1 MMALGDIL
9 AARADNARA
18 RGTVEAGTLGTVT
31 VEALPVRELERLMRG
46 ADGDRA
52 VFYAACRELQGAGAA
67 LLRAGKVYRPDQ
79 VMALVSDAE
88 AAKAAEA
95 VRALSGWTGMD
106 GGTVQRTDFPAE
118 NTAGDSAGAG
128 KAADTGASS
137 EASDGTASEAAAHGT
152 DTDKKAA
159 FPAVTSDR
167 RTADIGRSR
176 GQRFD
181 CTADG
186 TDEGAGAGEAADTG
200 VSSEASDGTAGEAA
214 AHGTDTDKKAAF
226 PAVTSDGRTAD
237 NGRSRGQRFD
247 YTADGTDEGAGGQAS
262 REAEIRPAVVQVNAE
277 VRRDAVQKKTADA
290 AFRPD
295 TVREKA
301 GKNAEIRH
309 RSVHGEKAGG
319 QASCEFLAE
328 YGEPLPPDGKTQ
340 VLPEKSPDAPQ
351 NVGVSDKMDGSLQ
364 KTEREFLSERAAPER
379 GYALGLHESKSEI
392 DGRGGA
398 NLHESESENGAGSG
412 NALHEGESEIAE
424 TLHENKSENDAKGG
438 KTLHE
443 SKSEVTGTLHETTSE
458 LAERVAR
465 ELLDGLRRAAWV
477 R

>member
-1 MMALGDIL
+1 MMALGEIL

-106 GGTVQRTDFPAE
+106 GGTAQRTDLPAG

-128 KAADTGASS
+128 KAADTDASS
-137 EASDGTASEAAAHGT
+137 EASDGH
-152 DTDKKAA
+152 
-159 FPAVTSDR
+159 
-167 RTADIGRSR
+167 
-176 GQRFD
+176 
-181 CTADG
+181 
-186 TDEGAGAGEAADTG
+186 
-200 VSSEASDGTAGEAA
+200 
-214 AHGTDTDKKAAF
+214 
-226 PAVTSDGRTAD
+226 TAD

-247 YTADGTDEGAGGQAS
+247 HTADGTGEGAGGQDS
-262 REAEIRPAVVQVNAE
+262 HETDKKAEIRPAVVQVNAE
-277 VRRDAVQKKTADA
+277 VRREAVQKKTADA

-309 RSVHGEKAGG
+309 RSVHEEKAGG

-364 KTEREFLSERAAPER
+364 KTEREFLSEHAAPER

-412 NALHEGESEIAE
+412 NALHESESEITE
-424 TLHENKSENDAKGG
+424 TLHENKSENDATGG
-438 KTLHE
+438 DPLHE
-443 SKSEVTGTLHETTSE
+443 SKSEVTETLHETTSE

>member
-1 MMALGDIL
+1 MALGDIL

-106 GGTVQRTDFPAE
+106 GGTAQRTDFPAE
-118 NTAGDSAGAG
+118 NADSAGADEG
-128 KAADTGASS
+128 ADTGASS
-137 EASDGTASEAAAHGT
+137 EASDGRA
-152 DTDKKAA
+152 
-159 FPAVTSDR
+159 P
-167 RTADIGRSR
+167 
-176 GQRFD
+176 
-181 CTADG
+181 
-186 TDEGAGAGEAADTG
+186 
-200 VSSEASDGTAGEAA
+200 
-214 AHGTDTDKKAAF
+214 
-226 PAVTSDGRTAD
+226 D

-247 YTADGTDEGAGGQAS
+247 YTADGTDEGAGGQDS
-262 REAEIRPAVVQVNAE
+262 HETDKKAEIRPAVVQVNAE

-392 DGRGGA
+392 DGRGEA

-424 TLHENKSENDAKGG
+424 TLHETESENDAAGG
-438 KTLHE
+438 DPLHE
-443 SKSEVTGTLHETTSE
+443 SKSEVTEMLHETTSE

>member
-31 VEALPVRELERLMRG
+31 VEALPVRELERLMRC

-95 VRALSGWTGMD
+95 VRALSGWTETETNGK
-106 GGTVQRTDFPAE
+106 VAEVLPAE
-118 NTAGDSAGAG
+118 NTDGDS
-128 KAADTGASS
+128 
-137 EASDGTASEAAAHGT
+137 
-152 DTDKKAA
+152 
-159 FPAVTSDR
+159 
-167 RTADIGRSR
+167 
-176 GQRFD
+176 
-181 CTADG
+181 
-186 TDEGAGAGEAADTG
+186 AGAGEAADTSA
-200 VSSEASDGTAGEAA
+200 SSEASDGTAGEAA

-226 PAVTSDGRTAD
+226 PAVTLDRRAPD

-247 YTADGTDEGAGGQAS
+247 YTADGTDEGAGGQDS
-262 REAEIRPAVVQVNAE
+262 HETDKKAEIRPAVVQVNAE

-301 GKNAEIRH
+301 GKNTEIRH

-364 KTEREFLSERAAPER
+364 KTERDFLSERAAPER

-412 NALHEGESEIAE
+412 NALHESTSEYAE
-424 TLHENKSENDAKGG
+424 ALHENKSENDAAGG
-438 KTLHE
+438 NPLHE
-443 SKSEVTGTLHETTSE
+443 SKSEVTETLHETTSE

>member
-106 GGTVQRTDFPAE
+106 GGTAQRTDLPAG

-128 KAADTGASS
+128 EAADTGA
-137 EASDGTASEAAAHGT
+137 
-152 DTDKKAA
+152 
-159 FPAVTSDR
+159 
-167 RTADIGRSR
+167 
-176 GQRFD
+176 
-181 CTADG
+181 
-186 TDEGAGAGEAADTG
+186 
-200 VSSEASDGTAGEAA
+200 SSEASDGTAGEAA

-226 PAVTSDGRTAD
+226 PAEASDGRAPD

-247 YTADGTDEGAGGQAS
+247 HTADGTDEGAGGQDS
-262 REAEIRPAVVQVNAE
+262 HETDKKAEIRPAVVQVNAE
-277 VRRDAVQKKTADA
+277 VRREAVQKKTADA
-290 AFRPD
+290 AFRPDTVREKTADAAIRPD

-309 RSVHGEKAGG
+309 RSVYGEKAGG

-364 KTEREFLSERAAPER
+364 KTEREFLSERAAPED

-412 NALHEGESEIAE
+412 NALHEGESEITE
-424 TLHENKSENDAKGG
+424 
-438 KTLHE
+438 
-443 SKSEVTGTLHETTSE
+443 TLHETTSE

>member
-1 MMALGDIL
+1 MMALGEIL

-106 GGTVQRTDFPAE
+106 GGTAQRTDLPAE
-118 NTAGDSAGAG
+118 NADSAGAG
-128 KAADTGASS
+128 KAADTGA
-137 EASDGTASEAAAHGT
+137 
-152 DTDKKAA
+152 
-159 FPAVTSDR
+159 
-167 RTADIGRSR
+167 
-176 GQRFD
+176 
-181 CTADG
+181 
-186 TDEGAGAGEAADTG
+186 
-200 VSSEASDGTAGEAA
+200 SSEASDGTAGEAA

-226 PAVTSDGRTAD
+226 PAVTSDGRAPD

-247 YTADGTDEGAGGQAS
+247 HTADGTDEGAGGQDS
-262 REAEIRPAVVQVNAE
+262 HETDKKAEIRPAVVQVNAE
-277 VRRDAVQKKTADA
+277 VRREAVQKKSARTS
-290 AFRPD
+290 FRPD

-340 VLPEKSPDAPQ
+340 VMPEKSPDAPQ

-364 KTEREFLSERAAPER
+364 KTERDFLSERAAPED

-412 NALHEGESEIAE
+412 NALHETESENDATGGNALHEGESEITE
-424 TLHENKSENDAKGG
+424 TLHENKSENDAAGG
-438 KTLHE
+438 DPLHE
-443 SKSEVTGTLHETTSE
+443 SKSEVTETLHETTSE

>member
-106 GGTVQRTDFPAE
+106 GGTAQRTDFPAE
-118 NTAGDSAGAG
+118 NADSAGAG
-128 KAADTGASS
+128 KATDTGASS
-137 EASDGTASEAAAHGT
+137 EASDGRA
-152 DTDKKAA
+152 
-159 FPAVTSDR
+159 P
-167 RTADIGRSR
+167 
-176 GQRFD
+176 
-181 CTADG
+181 
-186 TDEGAGAGEAADTG
+186 
-200 VSSEASDGTAGEAA
+200 
-214 AHGTDTDKKAAF
+214 
-226 PAVTSDGRTAD
+226 D

-247 YTADGTDEGAGGQAS
+247 YTADGTDEGAGGQDS
-262 REAEIRPAVVQVNAE
+262 HETDKKAEIRPAVVQVNAE

-364 KTEREFLSERAAPER
+364 KTEREFLSERAAPED

-412 NALHEGESEIAE
+412 NALHEGESEITE
-424 TLHENKSENDAKGG
+424 TLHENKSENDATGG
-438 KTLHE
+438 DPLHE
-443 SKSEVTGTLHETTSE
+443 SKSEVTETLHETTSE

>member
-106 GGTVQRTDFPAE
+106 GGTAQRTDLPAG

-128 KAADTGASS
+128 EAADTGA
-137 EASDGTASEAAAHGT
+137 
-152 DTDKKAA
+152 
-159 FPAVTSDR
+159 
-167 RTADIGRSR
+167 
-176 GQRFD
+176 
-181 CTADG
+181 
-186 TDEGAGAGEAADTG
+186 
-200 VSSEASDGTAGEAA
+200 SSEASDGTAGEAA

-237 NGRSRGQRFD
+237 NGRSGDLRSEGAGG
-247 YTADGTDEGAGGQAS
+247 ADENAGGQAS
-262 REAEIRPAVVQVNAE
+262 READGAEIRPAVVQVNAE
-277 VRRDAVQKKTADA
+277 VRREAVQKKTADA

-301 GKNAEIRH
+301 GKKAEIRH

-328 YGEPLPPDGKTQ
+328 YGEPFPPDGKTQ
-340 VLPEKSPDAPQ
+340 VLPKKSPDAPQ

-364 KTEREFLSERAAPER
+364 KTEREFLSERAAPED
-379 GYALGLHESKSEI
+379 GYALGLHESK
-392 DGRGGA
+392 
-398 NLHESESENGAGSG
+398 SENGAGSG
-412 NALHEGESEIAE
+412 NALHETESEITE
-424 TLHENKSENDAKGG
+424 TLHENKSENDAAGG
-438 KTLHE
+438 NPLHE
-443 SKSEVTGTLHETTSE
+443 SKSEVSETLHETTSE

>member
-18 RGTVEAGTLGTVT
+18 RGTVEAGTLGTVTVEAGTLGTVT

-106 GGTVQRTDFPAE
+106 GGTAQRTDLPAG

-128 KAADTGASS
+128 EAADTGA
-137 EASDGTASEAAAHGT
+137 
-152 DTDKKAA
+152 
-159 FPAVTSDR
+159 
-167 RTADIGRSR
+167 
-176 GQRFD
+176 
-181 CTADG
+181 
-186 TDEGAGAGEAADTG
+186 
-200 VSSEASDGTAGEAA
+200 SSEASDGTAGEAA

-226 PAVTSDGRTAD
+226 PAGASDGRTAD

-247 YTADGTDEGAGGQAS
+247 HTADGTGEGAGGQDS
-262 REAEIRPAVVQVNAE
+262 HETDKKAEIRPDVVQVNAE
-277 VRRDAVQKKTADA
+277 VRREAVQKKTADA

-328 YGEPLPPDGKTQ
+328 YGEPLSPDGKTQ

-412 NALHEGESEIAE
+412 NALHEGESEITE
-424 TLHENKSENDAKGG
+424 TLHETESENDAAGG
-438 KTLHE
+438 DPLHE
-443 SKSEVTGTLHETTSE
+443 SESEVTETLHETTSE
-458 LAERVAR
+458 LAARVAR

>member
-1 MMALGDIL
+1 MMALGEIL

-106 GGTVQRTDFPAE
+106 GGTAQRTDFPAE
-118 NTAGDSAGAG
+118 NADSAGAG
-128 KAADTGASS
+128 EAADTGASS
-137 EASDGTASEAAAHGT
+137 EASDGA
-152 DTDKKAA
+152 
-159 FPAVTSDR
+159 
-167 RTADIGRSR
+167 
-176 GQRFD
+176 
-181 CTADG
+181 
-186 TDEGAGAGEAADTG
+186 
-200 VSSEASDGTAGEAA
+200 AGEAA

-247 YTADGTDEGAGGQAS
+247 YTADGTDEGAGGQDS
-262 REAEIRPAVVQVNAE
+262 HETDKKAEIRPAVVQINAE

-392 DGRGGA
+392 T
-398 NLHESESENGAGSG
+398 
-412 NALHEGESEIAE
+412 E
-424 TLHENKSENDAKGG
+424 TLHETESENDAAGG
-438 KTLHE
+438 DPLHE
-443 SKSEVTGTLHETTSE
+443 SKSEVTETLHETTSE

>member
-106 GGTVQRTDFPAE
+106 GGTAQRTDLPAG

-128 KAADTGASS
+128 EAADTGA
-137 EASDGTASEAAAHGT
+137 
-152 DTDKKAA
+152 
-159 FPAVTSDR
+159 
-167 RTADIGRSR
+167 
-176 GQRFD
+176 
-181 CTADG
+181 
-186 TDEGAGAGEAADTG
+186 
-200 VSSEASDGTAGEAA
+200 SSEASDGTAGEAA

-237 NGRSRGQRFD
+237 NGRSGDLRSEG
-247 YTADGTDEGAGGQAS
+247 AGGADEGAGGQDS
-262 REAEIRPAVVQVNAE
+262 HETDKEAEIRPAVVQVNAE
-277 VRRDAVQKKTADA
+277 VRREAVQKKTADA

-364 KTEREFLSERAAPER
+364 KTEREFLSEHAAPER

-412 NALHEGESEIAE
+412 NALHEGESEITE
-424 TLHENKSENDAKGG
+424 TLHENKSENDAAGG
-438 KTLHE
+438 DPLHE
-443 SKSEVTGTLHETTSE
+443 SKSEVTETLHETTSE

>member
-31 VEALPVRELERLMRG
+31 VEALPVRELERLMHG

-106 GGTVQRTDFPAE
+106 GGTAQRTDFPAE
-118 NTAGDSAGAG
+118 NADS
-128 KAADTGASS
+128 
-137 EASDGTASEAAAHGT
+137 
-152 DTDKKAA
+152 
-159 FPAVTSDR
+159 
-167 RTADIGRSR
+167 
-176 GQRFD
+176 
-181 CTADG
+181 
-186 TDEGAGAGEAADTG
+186 AGAGEAADTG
-200 VSSEASDGTAGEAA
+200 ASSEASDGTAGEAA

-237 NGRSRGQRFD
+237 NGRSGDLRSEG
-247 YTADGTDEGAGGQAS
+247 AGGEDENAGGQAS
-262 REAEIRPAVVQVNAE
+262 READGAEIRPAVVQVNAE

-301 GKNAEIRH
+301 GKKAEIRH

-364 KTEREFLSERAAPER
+364 KTEREFLSERAAPED

-412 NALHEGESEIAE
+412 NALHEGESEITE
-424 TLHENKSENDAKGG
+424 TLHETESENDATGG
-438 KTLHE
+438 DPLHE
-443 SKSEVTGTLHETTSE
+443 SKSEVTETLHETTSE

>member
-1 MMALGDIL
+1 MMALGAIL

-31 VEALPVRELERLMRG
+31 VEALSVRELERLMRG

-106 GGTVQRTDFPAE
+106 GGTAQRTDFPAE
-118 NTAGDSAGAG
+118 NADSAGADEG
-128 KAADTGASS
+128 ADTGASS
-137 EASDGTASEAAAHGT
+137 EASD
-152 DTDKKAA
+152 
-159 FPAVTSDR
+159 R
-167 RTADIGRSR
+167 RA
-176 GQRFD
+176 
-181 CTADG
+181 
-186 TDEGAGAGEAADTG
+186 
-200 VSSEASDGTAGEAA
+200 
-214 AHGTDTDKKAAF
+214 
-226 PAVTSDGRTAD
+226 PD

-247 YTADGTDEGAGGQAS
+247 YAADGTDEGAGGQDS
-262 REAEIRPAVVQVNAE
+262 HETDKKAEIRPAVVQVNAE
-277 VRRDAVQKKTADA
+277 VRREAVQKKTADA

-392 DGRGGA
+392 NGRGGA

-412 NALHEGESEIAE
+412 NALHEGESEITE
-424 TLHENKSENDAKGG
+424 TMHETESENDAAGG
-438 KTLHE
+438 DPLHE
-443 SKSEVTGTLHETTSE
+443 SKSEVTETLHETTSE

>member
-106 GGTVQRTDFPAE
+106 GGTAQRTDFPAE
-118 NTAGDSAGAG
+118 NADSAGADEG
-128 KAADTGASS
+128 ADTGASS
-137 EASDGTASEAAAHGT
+137 EASD
-152 DTDKKAA
+152 
-159 FPAVTSDR
+159 R
-167 RTADIGRSR
+167 RA
-176 GQRFD
+176 
-181 CTADG
+181 
-186 TDEGAGAGEAADTG
+186 
-200 VSSEASDGTAGEAA
+200 
-214 AHGTDTDKKAAF
+214 
-226 PAVTSDGRTAD
+226 PD

-247 YTADGTDEGAGGQAS
+247 YAADGTDEGAGGQDS
-262 REAEIRPAVVQVNAE
+262 HETDKKAEIRPAVVQVNAE
-277 VRRDAVQKKTADA
+277 VRREAVQKKTADA

-392 DGRGGA
+392 NGRGGA

-412 NALHEGESEIAE
+412 NALHEGESEITE
-424 TLHENKSENDAKGG
+424 TMHETESENDAAGG
-438 KTLHE
+438 DPLHE
-443 SKSEVTGTLHETTSE
+443 SKSEVTETLHETTSE

>member
-1 MMALGDIL
+1 MMELGDIL

-95 VRALSGWTGMD
+95 VRALSGWTETETNGK
-106 GGTVQRTDFPAE
+106 VAEVLPAE
-118 NTAGDSAGAG
+118 NTDGDSAGAG
-128 KAADTGASS
+128 EAADTGASS
-137 EASDGTASEAAAHGT
+137 EASN
-152 DTDKKAA
+152 
-159 FPAVTSDR
+159 
-167 RTADIGRSR
+167 
-176 GQRFD
+176 
-181 CTADG
+181 
-186 TDEGAGAGEAADTG
+186 
-200 VSSEASDGTAGEAA
+200 GTAGEAA

-247 YTADGTDEGAGGQAS
+247 HTADGTDEGAGGQDS
-262 REAEIRPAVVQVNAE
+262 HEAEIRPAVVQEKTE
-277 VRRDAVQKKTADA
+277 VRREAVQKKTTDA
-290 AFRPD
+290 AIRPD

-301 GKNAEIRH
+301 EKNAEIRH

-328 YGEPLPPDGKTQ
+328 YGEPLPLDGKTQ

-364 KTEREFLSERAAPER
+364 KTEREFLSERAAPED

-412 NALHEGESEIAE
+412 NALHEGESEITE
-424 TLHENKSENDAKGG
+424 TLHENKSENDAAGG
-438 KTLHE
+438 DPLHE
-443 SKSEVTGTLHETTSE
+443 SKSEVTETLHETTSE

>member
-31 VEALPVRELERLMRG
+31 VEALPPRELERLMRG

-106 GGTVQRTDFPAE
+106 GGTAQRTDFPAE
-118 NTAGDSAGAG
+118 NADSAGEDE
-128 KAADTGASS
+128 AADTGASS
-137 EASDGTASEAAAHGT
+137 EASDGRAAG
-152 DTDKKAA
+152 
-159 FPAVTSDR
+159 
-167 RTADIGRSR
+167 
-176 GQRFD
+176 
-181 CTADG
+181 
-186 TDEGAGAGEAADTG
+186 
-200 VSSEASDGTAGEAA
+200 
-214 AHGTDTDKKAAF
+214 
-226 PAVTSDGRTAD
+226 

-247 YTADGTDEGAGGQAS
+247 HTADGTDEGAGGQDS
-262 REAEIRPAVVQVNAE
+262 HETDKEAEIRPAVVQVNAE
-277 VRRDAVQKKTADA
+277 VRREAVQKKTADA

-364 KTEREFLSERAAPER
+364 KTEREFLSERAAPED

-412 NALHEGESEIAE
+412 NALHEGESEITE
-424 TLHENKSENDAKGG
+424 TLHENKSENDAAGG
-438 KTLHE
+438 DPLHE
-443 SKSEVTGTLHETTSE
+443 SKSEVTETLHETTSE

>member
-1 MMALGDIL
+1 MMALGEIL

-95 VRALSGWTGMD
+95 VRALSGWTETETNGK
-106 GGTVQRTDFPAE
+106 VAEVLPAE
-118 NTAGDSAGAG
+118 NTDGDSAGAG
-128 KAADTGASS
+128 KAADTGA
-137 EASDGTASEAAAHGT
+137 
-152 DTDKKAA
+152 
-159 FPAVTSDR
+159 
-167 RTADIGRSR
+167 
-176 GQRFD
+176 
-181 CTADG
+181 
-186 TDEGAGAGEAADTG
+186 
-200 VSSEASDGTAGEAA
+200 SSEASDGTAGEAA

-226 PAVTSDGRTAD
+226 PAVTSDRRAPDDGRP
-237 NGRSRGQRFD
+237 RGQRFD
-247 YTADGTDEGAGGQAS
+247 YTADGTDEGAGGQDS
-262 REAEIRPAVVQVNAE
+262 HETDKKAEIRPAVVQVNAE
-277 VRRDAVQKKTADA
+277 VRREAVQKKSADA

-351 NVGVSDKMDGSLQ
+351 NVEVSDNSDDGLRKTAEAFGS
-364 KTEREFLSERAAPER
+364 KNDETERGAERDLHEDKSEIAGTMHETKSESAPKSGES
-379 GYALGLHESKSEI
+379 LHESTSEY
-392 DGRGGA
+392 
-398 NLHESESENGAGSG
+398 
-412 NALHEGESEIAE
+412 AE
-424 TLHENKSENDAKGG
+424 TLHETESENDAAGG
-438 KTLHE
+438 DPLHE
-443 SKSEVTGTLHETTSE
+443 SKSEVTETLHETTSE

>member
-9 AARADNARA
+9 AARADNA
-18 RGTVEAGTLGTVT
+18 
-31 VEALPVRELERLMRG
+31 
-46 ADGDRA
+46 RA

-95 VRALSGWTGMD
+95 VRALSGWTEAETNGK
-106 GGTVQRTDFPAE
+106 VAEVLPAE
-118 NTAGDSAGAG
+118 NTDGDSAGAG
-128 KAADTGASS
+128 KAADTGAY
-137 EASDGTASEAAAHGT
+137 
-152 DTDKKAA
+152 
-159 FPAVTSDR
+159 
-167 RTADIGRSR
+167 
-176 GQRFD
+176 
-181 CTADG
+181 
-186 TDEGAGAGEAADTG
+186 
-200 VSSEASDGTAGEAA
+200 SEASDGTAGEAA

-226 PAVTSDGRTAD
+226 PAVTSDRRVPG

-247 YTADGTDEGAGGQAS
+247 HTADGTDEGAGGQDS
-262 REAEIRPAVVQVNAE
+262 HEAEIRPAVVQVNAE
-277 VRRDAVQKKTADA
+277 VRREAVQKKTADA

-364 KTEREFLSERAAPER
+364 KTEREFLSERAAPED

-412 NALHEGESEIAE
+412 NALHESTSEYAE
-424 TLHENKSENDAKGG
+424 ALHENKSENDAAGG
-438 KTLHE
+438 DPLHE
-443 SKSEVTGTLHETTSE
+443 SKSEVTETLHETTSE

>member
-106 GGTVQRTDFPAE
+106 GGTAQRTDLPAG

-128 KAADTGASS
+128 EAADTGA
-137 EASDGTASEAAAHGT
+137 
-152 DTDKKAA
+152 
-159 FPAVTSDR
+159 
-167 RTADIGRSR
+167 
-176 GQRFD
+176 
-181 CTADG
+181 
-186 TDEGAGAGEAADTG
+186 
-200 VSSEASDGTAGEAA
+200 SSEASDGTAGEAA

-237 NGRSRGQRFD
+237 NGRSGDLRSEGAGG
-247 YTADGTDEGAGGQAS
+247 ADENAGGQAS
-262 REAEIRPAVVQVNAE
+262 READGAEIRPAVVQVNAE
-277 VRRDAVQKKTADA
+277 VRREAVQKKTADA

-364 KTEREFLSERAAPER
+364 KTEREFLSERAAPED
-379 GYALGLHESKSEI
+379 GYALGLHESK
-392 DGRGGA
+392 
-398 NLHESESENGAGSG
+398 SENGAGSG
-412 NALHEGESEIAE
+412 NALHETESEITE
-424 TLHENKSENDAKGG
+424 TLHENKSENDAAGG
-438 KTLHE
+438 NPLHE
-443 SKSEVTGTLHETTSE
+443 SKSEVSETLHETTSE

>member
-31 VEALPVRELERLMRG
+31 VEALPVRELEQLMRG

-52 VFYAACRELQGAGAA
+52 VFYAACRELQGTGAA

-106 GGTVQRTDFPAE
+106 GGTAQRTDFPAE
-118 NTAGDSAGAG
+118 NADS
-128 KAADTGASS
+128 
-137 EASDGTASEAAAHGT
+137 
-152 DTDKKAA
+152 
-159 FPAVTSDR
+159 
-167 RTADIGRSR
+167 
-176 GQRFD
+176 
-181 CTADG
+181 
-186 TDEGAGAGEAADTG
+186 AGAGEAADTG
-200 VSSEASDGTAGEAA
+200 ASSVTSDGTAGEAA
-214 AHGTDTDKKAAF
+214 AHGTDTDKKA
-226 PAVTSDGRTAD
+226 
-237 NGRSRGQRFD
+237 
-247 YTADGTDEGAGGQAS
+247 
-262 REAEIRPAVVQVNAE
+262 EIRPAVVQINAE
-277 VRRDAVQKKTADA
+277 VRREAVQKKTADA

-309 RSVHGEKAGG
+309 RSVHEEKAGG

-392 DGRGGA
+392 DGRGEA

-424 TLHENKSENDAKGG
+424 TLHETESENDAAGG
-438 KTLHE
+438 DPLHE
-443 SKSEVTGTLHETTSE
+443 SKSEVTEMLHETTSE

>member
-31 VEALPVRELERLMRG
+31 VEALPVCELERLMRG

-106 GGTVQRTDFPAE
+106 GGTAQRTDFPAE
-118 NTAGDSAGAG
+118 NADS
-128 KAADTGASS
+128 
-137 EASDGTASEAAAHGT
+137 
-152 DTDKKAA
+152 
-159 FPAVTSDR
+159 
-167 RTADIGRSR
+167 
-176 GQRFD
+176 
-181 CTADG
+181 
-186 TDEGAGAGEAADTG
+186 AGAGEAADTG
-200 VSSEASDGTAGEAA
+200 ASSEASDGTAGEAA

-247 YTADGTDEGAGGQAS
+247 HTADGTDEGAGGQDS
-262 REAEIRPAVVQVNAE
+262 HETDKKAEIRPAVVQVNAE
-277 VRRDAVQKKTADA
+277 VRREAVQKKTADA

-364 KTEREFLSERAAPER
+364 KTEREFLSERAAPEDR
-379 GYALGLHESKSEI
+379 YALGLHESKSEI

-398 NLHESESENGAGSG
+398 SLHEITSEDDAKGGKALHESTSEYTETLHESESENGAGSG
-412 NALHEGESEIAE
+412 NALHEGESEITE
-424 TLHENKSENDAKGG
+424 TLHENKSENDAAGG
-438 KTLHE
+438 DPLHE
-443 SKSEVTGTLHETTSE
+443 SKSEVTETLHETTSE

>member
-31 VEALPVRELERLMRG
+31 VEALPARELERLMRG

-106 GGTVQRTDFPAE
+106 GGTAQRTDFPAE
-118 NTAGDSAGAG
+118 NADS
-128 KAADTGASS
+128 
-137 EASDGTASEAAAHGT
+137 
-152 DTDKKAA
+152 
-159 FPAVTSDR
+159 
-167 RTADIGRSR
+167 
-176 GQRFD
+176 
-181 CTADG
+181 
-186 TDEGAGAGEAADTG
+186 AGAGEAA
-200 VSSEASDGTAGEAA
+200 
-214 AHGTDTDKKAAF
+214 
-226 PAVTSDGRTAD
+226 
-237 NGRSRGQRFD
+237 
-247 YTADGTDEGAGGQAS
+247 GGQDS
-262 REAEIRPAVVQVNAE
+262 HETEIRPAVVQVNAE
-277 VRRDAVQKKTADA
+277 VRRDAVQKKSARTS
-290 AFRPD
+290 FRPD

-392 DGRGGA
+392 NGRGGA

-412 NALHEGESEIAE
+412 NALHEGESEITE
-424 TLHENKSENDAKGG
+424 TLHENKSENGAGSG
-438 KTLHE
+438 KALHE
-443 SKSEVTGTLHETTSE
+443 GESEITETLHETTSE

>member
-1 MMALGDIL
+1 MALGDVL

-95 VRALSGWTGMD
+95 VRALSGWTETETNGK
-106 GGTVQRTDFPAE
+106 VAEVLPAE
-118 NTAGDSAGAG
+118 NTDGDS
-128 KAADTGASS
+128 
-137 EASDGTASEAAAHGT
+137 
-152 DTDKKAA
+152 
-159 FPAVTSDR
+159 
-167 RTADIGRSR
+167 
-176 GQRFD
+176 
-181 CTADG
+181 
-186 TDEGAGAGEAADTG
+186 AGAGEAADTG
-200 VSSEASDGTAGEAA
+200 ASSETSDGTAGEAA

-247 YTADGTDEGAGGQAS
+247 YTSDGTDEGAGGQDS
-262 REAEIRPAVVQVNAE
+262 HEAEIRPAVVQVNAE

-364 KTEREFLSERAAPER
+364 KTERDFLSERAAPED

-412 NALHEGESEIAE
+412 NALHEGESEITE
-424 TLHENKSENDAKGG
+424 TLHETESENDATGG
-438 KTLHE
+438 NALHE
-443 SKSEVTGTLHETTSE
+443 GESEITEPLHETTSE

>member
-1 MMALGDIL
+1 MMALGEIL

-18 RGTVEAGTLGTVT
+18 RGTVEAGRLGTVT

-95 VRALSGWTGMD
+95 VRALSGWTETETNGK
-106 GGTVQRTDFPAE
+106 VAEVLPAE
-118 NTAGDSAGAG
+118 NTDGDSAGAG
-128 KAADTGASS
+128 
-137 EASDGTASEAAAHGT
+137 EAAAHGT

-167 RTADIGRSR
+167 RTAD
-176 GQRFD
+176 
-181 CTADG
+181 
-186 TDEGAGAGEAADTG
+186 
-200 VSSEASDGTAGEAA
+200 
-214 AHGTDTDKKAAF
+214 
-226 PAVTSDGRTAD
+226 

-247 YTADGTDEGAGGQAS
+247 HTADGTDEGAGGQDS
-262 REAEIRPAVVQVNAE
+262 HETDRKAEIRPAVVQVNAE

-290 AFRPD
+290 AIRPD

-301 GKNAEIRH
+301 EKNAEIRH

-319 QASCEFLAE
+319 QVSCEFLAE
-328 YGEPLPPDGKTQ
+328 YGEPLPLDGKTQ

-364 KTEREFLSERAAPER
+364 KTEREFLSERAAPED

-412 NALHEGESEIAE
+412 NALHEGASEITK
-424 TLHENKSENDAKGG
+424 TLHETESENDAAGG
-438 KTLHE
+438 DPLHE
-443 SKSEVTGTLHETTSE
+443 SKSEVTETLHETTSE

>member
-46 ADGDRA
+46 SDGDRA

-95 VRALSGWTGMD
+95 VRALSGWTVRAGETGAETAD
-106 GGTVQRTDFPAE
+106 ALPAE
-118 NTAGDSAGAG
+118 
-128 KAADTGASS
+128 
-137 EASDGTASEAAAHGT
+137 
-152 DTDKKAA
+152 
-159 FPAVTSDR
+159 
-167 RTADIGRSR
+167 RTVR
-176 GQRFD
+176 GS
-181 CTADG
+181 
-186 TDEGAGAGEAADTG
+186 AGAGEAADTG
-200 VSSEASDGTAGEAA
+200 ASSEASDGTAGEAA

-226 PAVTSDGRTAD
+226 PAVTSDGRAPD

-247 YTADGTDEGAGGQAS
+247 YTADGTDEGAGGQDS
-262 REAEIRPAVVQVNAE
+262 HETDKKAEIRPAVVQVNAE

-364 KTEREFLSERAAPER
+364 KTEREFLSERAAPED

-412 NALHEGESEIAE
+412 SALHEGESEITE
-424 TLHENKSENDAKGG
+424 TLHENKSENDATGG
-438 KTLHE
+438 DPLHE
-443 SKSEVTGTLHETTSE
+443 SKSEVTETLHETTSE

-477 R
+477 Q

>member
-106 GGTVQRTDFPAE
+106 GGTAQRTDFPAE
-118 NTAGDSAGAG
+118 NTAGD
-128 KAADTGASS
+128 
-137 EASDGTASEAAAHGT
+137 
-152 DTDKKAA
+152 
-159 FPAVTSDR
+159 R
-167 RTADIGRSR
+167 
-176 GQRFD
+176 
-181 CTADG
+181 
-186 TDEGAGAGEAADTG
+186 AGAGEAADTG
-200 VSSEASDGTAGEAA
+200 ASSEASDGTAGEAA

-226 PAVTSDGRTAD
+226 PAVTSDERAPD

-247 YTADGTDEGAGGQAS
+247 HTADGTDEGAGGQDS
-262 REAEIRPAVVQVNAE
+262 HETDKEAEIRPAVVQVNAE

-398 NLHESESENGAGSG
+398 NLHESESENGAGGG
-412 NALHEGESEIAE
+412 NALHEGESEITE
-424 TLHENKSENDAKGG
+424 TLHENKSENDAAGG
-438 KTLHE
+438 DPLHE
-443 SKSEVTGTLHETTSE
+443 SKSEATETLHETTSE

>member
-106 GGTVQRTDFPAE
+106 GGTAQRTDFPAE
-118 NTAGDSAGAG
+118 NADSAGA
-128 KAADTGASS
+128 
-137 EASDGTASEAAAHGT
+137 
-152 DTDKKAA
+152 
-159 FPAVTSDR
+159 
-167 RTADIGRSR
+167 
-176 GQRFD
+176 
-181 CTADG
+181 
-186 TDEGAGAGEAADTG
+186 
-200 VSSEASDGTAGEAA
+200 
-214 AHGTDTDKKAAF
+214 
-226 PAVTSDGRTAD
+226 DGRAPD

-247 YTADGTDEGAGGQAS
+247 YTADGTDEGAGGQDS
-262 REAEIRPAVVQVNAE
+262 HETDKKAEIRPAVVQVNAE

-412 NALHEGESEIAE
+412 NALHETESEITE
-424 TLHENKSENDAKGG
+424 TLHETESENDAAGG
-438 KTLHE
+438 DPLHE
-443 SKSEVTGTLHETTSE
+443 SKSEVTETLHETTSE

>member
-1 MMALGDIL
+1 MMTLGDIL

-106 GGTVQRTDFPAE
+106 GGTAQRTDFPAE
-118 NTAGDSAGAG
+118 NADS
-128 KAADTGASS
+128 
-137 EASDGTASEAAAHGT
+137 
-152 DTDKKAA
+152 
-159 FPAVTSDR
+159 
-167 RTADIGRSR
+167 
-176 GQRFD
+176 
-181 CTADG
+181 
-186 TDEGAGAGEAADTG
+186 AGAGEAADTG
-200 VSSEASDGTAGEAA
+200 ASSVTSDGTAGEAA
-214 AHGTDTDKKAAF
+214 AHGTDTDKKA
-226 PAVTSDGRTAD
+226 
-237 NGRSRGQRFD
+237 
-247 YTADGTDEGAGGQAS
+247 
-262 REAEIRPAVVQVNAE
+262 EIRPAVVQINAE
-277 VRRDAVQKKTADA
+277 VRREAVQKKTADA

-412 NALHEGESEIAE
+412 NALHEGESEITE
-424 TLHENKSENDAKGG
+424 TLHETESENDAAGG
-438 KTLHE
+438 DPLHE
-443 SKSEVTGTLHETTSE
+443 SKSEVTETLHETTSE

>member
-95 VRALSGWTGMD
+95 VRALSGWTETETNGK
-106 GGTVQRTDFPAE
+106 VAEVLPAE
-118 NTAGDSAGAG
+118 NTDADS
-128 KAADTGASS
+128 
-137 EASDGTASEAAAHGT
+137 
-152 DTDKKAA
+152 
-159 FPAVTSDR
+159 
-167 RTADIGRSR
+167 
-176 GQRFD
+176 
-181 CTADG
+181 
-186 TDEGAGAGEAADTG
+186 AGAGEAADTSA
-200 VSSEASDGTAGEAA
+200 SSEASDGTAGEVA

-247 YTADGTDEGAGGQAS
+247 YTADGTDEGAGGQDS
-262 REAEIRPAVVQVNAE
+262 HETDKEAEIRPAVVQEKTE
-277 VRRDAVQKKTADA
+277 VRREAVQKKTADA

-364 KTEREFLSERAAPER
+364 KTEREFLSERAAPED

-412 NALHEGESEIAE
+412 NALHEGESEITE
-424 TLHENKSENDAKGG
+424 TLHETESENDATGG
-438 KTLHE
+438 NPLHE
-443 SKSEVTGTLHETTSE
+443 SKSEVTETLHETTSE

>member
-31 VEALPVRELERLMRG
+31 VEALPVRELERLGRG

-95 VRALSGWTGMD
+95 VRALSGWTETETNGK
-106 GGTVQRTDFPAE
+106 VAEVSPAE
-118 NTAGDSAGAG
+118 NTDGDSAGAG

-137 EASDGTASEAAAHGT
+137 EASDGTAREAAAY
-152 DTDKKAA
+152 
-159 FPAVTSDR
+159 
-167 RTADIGRSR
+167 
-176 GQRFD
+176 
-181 CTADG
+181 
-186 TDEGAGAGEAADTG
+186 
-200 VSSEASDGTAGEAA
+200 
-214 AHGTDTDKKAAF
+214 GTDTDKKAAF
-226 PAVTSDGRTAD
+226 PAVTSDGH
-237 NGRSRGQRFD
+237 
-247 YTADGTDEGAGGQAS
+247 TADGTDEGAGGQDS
-262 REAEIRPAVVQVNAE
+262 HETDKEAEIRPAVVQVNAE

-290 AFRPD
+290 AIRPD

-364 KTEREFLSERAAPER
+364 KTEREFLSERAAPED

-412 NALHEGESEIAE
+412 NALHEGESEITE
-424 TLHENKSENDAKGG
+424 TLHETESENDAAGG
-438 KTLHE
+438 DPLHE
-443 SKSEVTGTLHETTSE
+443 SKSEVTETLHETTSE

>member
-106 GGTVQRTDFPAE
+106 GGTTQRTDLPAE
-118 NTAGDSAGAG
+118 NADS
-128 KAADTGASS
+128 
-137 EASDGTASEAAAHGT
+137 
-152 DTDKKAA
+152 
-159 FPAVTSDR
+159 
-167 RTADIGRSR
+167 
-176 GQRFD
+176 
-181 CTADG
+181 
-186 TDEGAGAGEAADTG
+186 AGAGEAADTG
-200 VSSEASDGTAGEAA
+200 AFSEASDGTAGEAA

-247 YTADGTDEGAGGQAS
+247 YTADGTDEGAGGQDS
-262 REAEIRPAVVQVNAE
+262 HETDKKAEIRPAVVQVNAE
-277 VRRDAVQKKTADA
+277 VRREAVQKKTADA

-364 KTEREFLSERAAPER
+364 KTEREFLSGRAAPER
-379 GYALGLHESKSEI
+379 GYALGLHENKSEI

-412 NALHEGESEIAE
+412 NALHE
-424 TLHENKSENDAKGG
+424 
-438 KTLHE
+438 
-443 SKSEVTGTLHETTSE
+443 SKSEVTETLHETTSE

>member
-106 GGTVQRTDFPAE
+106 GGTAQRTDFPAG

-128 KAADTGASS
+128 
-137 EASDGTASEAAAHGT
+137 EAAGGQDSHE
-152 DTDKKAA
+152 TDKK
-159 FPAVTSDR
+159 
-167 RTADIGRSR
+167 
-176 GQRFD
+176 
-181 CTADG
+181 
-186 TDEGAGAGEAADTG
+186 
-200 VSSEASDGTAGEAA
+200 
-214 AHGTDTDKKAAF
+214 
-226 PAVTSDGRTAD
+226 
-237 NGRSRGQRFD
+237 
-247 YTADGTDEGAGGQAS
+247 
-262 REAEIRPAVVQVNAE
+262 AEIRPAVVQVNAE
-277 VRRDAVQKKTADA
+277 VRREAVQKKTADA

-364 KTEREFLSERAAPER
+364 KTEQEFLSERAAPED
-379 GYALGLHESKSEI
+379 GYALGLHESKSDI
-392 DGRGGA
+392 IRKGNR
-398 NLHESESENGAGSG
+398 NGS
-412 NALHEGESEIAE
+412 LS
-424 TLHENKSENDAKGG
+424 L
-438 KTLHE
+438 
-443 SKSEVTGTLHETTSE
+443 
-458 LAERVAR
+458 
-465 ELLDGLRRAAWV
+465 
-477 R
+477 

>member
-1 MMALGDIL
+1 MMTLGDIL

-106 GGTVQRTDFPAE
+106 GGTAQRTDLPAG

-128 KAADTGASS
+128 KAADTGA
-137 EASDGTASEAAAHGT
+137 
-152 DTDKKAA
+152 
-159 FPAVTSDR
+159 
-167 RTADIGRSR
+167 
-176 GQRFD
+176 
-181 CTADG
+181 
-186 TDEGAGAGEAADTG
+186 
-200 VSSEASDGTAGEAA
+200 SSEASDGTAGEAA

-237 NGRSRGQRFD
+237 NGRSGDLRSEGAGG
-247 YTADGTDEGAGGQAS
+247 ADEKAGGQAS
-262 REAEIRPAVVQVNAE
+262 REAEIRPAVVQINAE
-277 VRRDAVQKKTADA
+277 VRREAVQKKTADA

-309 RSVHGEKAGG
+309 RSVHGENAGG

-364 KTEREFLSERAAPER
+364 KTEREFLSERAAPED

-398 NLHESESENGAGSG
+398 NLHESESE
-412 NALHEGESEIAE
+412 ITE
-424 TLHENKSENDAKGG
+424 TLHETESENDAAGG
-438 KTLHE
+438 DPLHE
-443 SKSEVTGTLHETTSE
+443 SKSEITETLHETTSE

-465 ELLDGLRRAAWV
+465 ELLDGLRHAAWV

>member
-95 VRALSGWTGMD
+95 VCALSGWTGMD
-106 GGTVQRTDFPAE
+106 GGTAQRTDFPAG

-128 KAADTGASS
+128 K
-137 EASDGTASEAAAHGT
+137 
-152 DTDKKAA
+152 
-159 FPAVTSDR
+159 
-167 RTADIGRSR
+167 
-176 GQRFD
+176 
-181 CTADG
+181 
-186 TDEGAGAGEAADTG
+186 AADTG

-214 AHGTDTDKKAAF
+214 AHGTDTNKKAAF
-226 PAVTSDGRTAD
+226 PAVTLDGRTAD
-237 NGRSRGQRFD
+237 NGRSGDLRSEGAGG
-247 YTADGTDEGAGGQAS
+247 ADEKAGGQAS
-262 REAEIRPAVVQVNAE
+262 HETDKKAEIRPAVVQENAE
-277 VRRDAVQKKTADA
+277 VRREAVQKKTADA

-412 NALHEGESEIAE
+412 NALHEGESEITE
-424 TLHENKSENDAKGG
+424 TLHETESENDAAGG
-438 KTLHE
+438 DPLHE
-443 SKSEVTGTLHETTSE
+443 SKSEVTETLHETTSE

>member
-95 VRALSGWTGMD
+95 VRALSGWTETETNGK
-106 GGTVQRTDFPAE
+106 VAEVSPAE
-118 NTAGDSAGAG
+118 NTDGDSAGAG
-128 KAADTGASS
+128 KGA
-137 EASDGTASEAAAHGT
+137 
-152 DTDKKAA
+152 
-159 FPAVTSDR
+159 
-167 RTADIGRSR
+167 
-176 GQRFD
+176 
-181 CTADG
+181 
-186 TDEGAGAGEAADTG
+186 
-200 VSSEASDGTAGEAA
+200 
-214 AHGTDTDKKAAF
+214 DTDKKAAF
-226 PAVTSDGRTAD
+226 PAVTSDGHTAD

-247 YTADGTDEGAGGQAS
+247 HTADGTDEGAGGQDS
-262 REAEIRPAVVQVNAE
+262 HETDKEAEIRPAVVQVNAE

-290 AFRPD
+290 AIRPD
-295 TVREKA
+295 TVRKKA

-340 VLPEKSPDAPQ
+340 VLPEKSPNAPQ

-364 KTEREFLSERAAPER
+364 KTEREFLSERAAPED

-398 NLHESESENGAGSG
+398 NQHESESENGAGSG
-412 NALHEGESEIAE
+412 NTLHETESEITE
-424 TLHENKSENDAKGG
+424 TLHENKSENDATGG
-438 KTLHE
+438 DPLHE
-443 SKSEVTGTLHETTSE
+443 SKSEVTETLHETTSE

>member
-9 AARADNARA
+9 AVRADNARA

-95 VRALSGWTGMD
+95 VRALSGWTETETNGK
-106 GGTVQRTDFPAE
+106 VAEVLPAE
-118 NTAGDSAGAG
+118 NTDGDS
-128 KAADTGASS
+128 
-137 EASDGTASEAAAHGT
+137 
-152 DTDKKAA
+152 
-159 FPAVTSDR
+159 
-167 RTADIGRSR
+167 
-176 GQRFD
+176 
-181 CTADG
+181 
-186 TDEGAGAGEAADTG
+186 AGAGEAADTSA
-200 VSSEASDGTAGEAA
+200 SSEASDGTAGEAA

-226 PAVTSDGRTAD
+226 PAVTSDRRTAD

-247 YTADGTDEGAGGQAS
+247 HTADGTDEGAGGQDS
-262 REAEIRPAVVQVNAE
+262 HETDKKAEIRPAVVQVNAE

-301 GKNAEIRH
+301 EKNAEIRH

-319 QASCEFLAE
+319 QVSCEFLAE
-328 YGEPLPPDGKTQ
+328 YGEPLPLDGKTQ

-364 KTEREFLSERAAPER
+364 KTEREFLSERAAPED

-412 NALHEGESEIAE
+412 NALHESTSEITEALHETESE
-424 TLHENKSENDAKGG
+424 SDAAGG
-438 KTLHE
+438 DPLHE
-443 SKSEVTGTLHETTSE
+443 SKSEVTETLHETTSE

>member
-95 VRALSGWTGMD
+95 VRALSGWTETETNGK
-106 GGTVQRTDFPAE
+106 VAEVLPAE
-118 NTAGDSAGAG
+118 NTDGDS
-128 KAADTGASS
+128 
-137 EASDGTASEAAAHGT
+137 
-152 DTDKKAA
+152 
-159 FPAVTSDR
+159 
-167 RTADIGRSR
+167 
-176 GQRFD
+176 
-181 CTADG
+181 
-186 TDEGAGAGEAADTG
+186 AGAGEAADTSA
-200 VSSEASDGTAGEAA
+200 SSEASDGTAGEAA

-247 YTADGTDEGAGGQAS
+247 HTADGTDEGAGGQDS
-262 REAEIRPAVVQVNAE
+262 HETDKEAEIRPAVVQVNAE
-277 VRRDAVQKKTADA
+277 VRREAVQKKTADA

-364 KTEREFLSERAAPER
+364 KTEREFLSERAAPED

-412 NALHEGESEIAE
+412 NALHEGESEITE
-424 TLHENKSENDAKGG
+424 TLHENKSENDAAGG
-438 KTLHE
+438 DPLHE
-443 SKSEVTGTLHETTSE
+443 SKSEVTETLHETTSE